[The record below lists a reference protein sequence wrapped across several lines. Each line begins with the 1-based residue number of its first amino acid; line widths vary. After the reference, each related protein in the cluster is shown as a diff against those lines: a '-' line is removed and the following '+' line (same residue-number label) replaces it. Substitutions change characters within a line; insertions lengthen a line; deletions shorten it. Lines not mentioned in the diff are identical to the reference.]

1 MSDKNIDRR
10 SFLKGAT
17 LAAASL
23 GVPTAAAAER
33 KPSSAKV
40 PTKQLGVTGIQI
52 PIIELGTSQTLD
64 AVYDKKMHLCY
75 REGVTMIDTALVYGW
90 GASHRAIAN
99 FLQQIDDRQNMFITS
114 KSESTRVS
122 GLRKGLDEC
131 LDELQIDN
139 LDLYLMHNA
148 TNPKMLDPDY
158 IKLGDELR
166 KSGKT
171 KLFGFSCHGRDIIP
185 VMNKAVR
192 VGGIDVILFRYN
204 FRQYGDLELNR
215 AIDACKKGGI
225 GLIAMKAMASVP
237 KELEQVAG
245 FTSDNFT
252 LAQAKL
258 KSIWADE
265 RIDCINSEMDNVKR
279 VRENIAAARSTQ
291 ELTAGESH
299 QLNRLAALTAGYYC
313 NGCASLCEKAA
324 GRRTAIADPLRFLMY
339 YECYGKQSRAR
350 ELYGKI
356 PEHLKG
362 FEPAQIARAE
372 AVCLQGIKIRERLA
386 AARELLG

>member
-1 MSDKNIDRR
+1 MTDKRIDRR

-17 LAAASL
+17 LAAAAL
-23 GVPTAAAAER
+23 GTPAAAAAEGS
-33 KPSSAKV
+33 PTTGAV
-40 PTKQLGVTGIQI
+40 PTRQLGRTGIQV
-52 PIIELGTSQTLD
+52 PIIQLGTSQRLD

-75 REGVTMIDTALVYGW
+75 REGVKMIDTALVYGW

-99 FLQQIDDRQNMFITS
+99 FLQQVDDRKNMFLTS
-114 KSESTRVS
+114 KSESTSIS

-131 LDELQIDN
+131 LEELQIDN

-148 TNPKMLDPDY
+148 TNPKMVDPQF

-171 KLFGFSCHGRDIIP
+171 NLFGFSCHGRDIIP
-185 VMNKAVR
+185 VMSKAAR

-204 FRQYGDLELNR
+204 FRQYGDLALNR
-215 AIDACKKGGI
+215 AIDACQRAGI

-237 KELEQVAG
+237 PELERVVE
-245 FTSDNFT
+245 FRSNNFT

-265 RIDCINSEMDNVKR
+265 RINCINSEMDNVQR
-279 VRENIAAARSTQ
+279 VRENIGAAKSTQ

-299 QLNRLAALTAGYYC
+299 QLNRLAALTANYYC

-324 GRRTAIADPLRFLMY
+324 GHTTAIADPLRYLMY
-339 YECYGKQSRAR
+339 YECYGKRSRAK
-350 ELYGKI
+350 ELYAKI
-356 PEHLKG
+356 PDHLKG
-362 FEPAQIARAE
+362 FEPTQIVKAE
-372 AVCLQGIKIRERLA
+372 TACPQGISIGDRLTE
-386 AARELLG
+386 ARILLS